1 MNTAGM
7 QRIDGGRI
15 EGLDLIRGLAIALV
29 MVRHA
34 WPEAVGSGGIVG
46 VVAFFALS
54 GYLITGLLM
63 NDLRRSGRV
72 RYGRFLR
79 NRAVRLFP
87 PLLAMLAALAAA
99 MILRN
104 PHGDQGP
111 VWRAVVTGIT
121 YTGNLPFDHGTTAIG
136 HLWTLA
142 TEEQFYLVWPLL
154 LTLAFRRKRM
164 GPMVAA
170 SAVVVLL
177 ALLLTMR
184 AAVPDISTIYPLPT
198 SWALAL
204 IIGAAARLWEPRLRT
219 LLPTAARTRTV
230 LGVAIAIT
238 LVALSFVPEDKGAA
252 WPYLVMGP
260 VVAVLASGLIFIW
273 GRWRR
278 LPSRALKPLHALGTI
293 SYAAYLWNYPIVTSI
308 GERPLPWFAALGS
321 IALTLAAAT
330 VSWWLLER
338 PLRRWRTRLDAR
350 PPYITPPPLSPHPS
364 APPPWR
370 TLDS

>member
-1 MNTAGM
+1 
-7 QRIDGGRI
+7 
-15 EGLDLIRGLAIALV
+15 

-252 WPYLVMGP
+252 WPYLVMGRSSP
-260 VVAVLASGLIFIW
+260 S
-273 GRWRR
+273 WRR
-278 LPSRALKPLHALGTI
+278 GSSSSGADGADCRRERSSRSTRWARSRTPRTSGTTPSSPRSANALC
-293 SYAAYLWNYPIVTSI
+293 
-308 GERPLPWFAALGS
+308 RGS
-321 IALTLAAAT
+321 
-330 VSWWLLER
+330 
-338 PLRRWRTRLDAR
+338 
-350 PPYITPPPLSPHPS
+350 
-364 APPPWR
+364 PPWAR
-370 TLDS
+370 SP